1 MRELLQVFSFFVYLQ
16 SNIEKKKNKYINYIR
31 VIG

>member
-16 SNIEKKKNKYINYIR
+16 SNIEKKKINIL
-31 VIG
+31 ITFA

>member
-16 SNIEKKKNKYINYIR
+16 SNIEKKNIYINYIR

>member
-16 SNIEKKKNKYINYIR
+16 SNIEKKNKYINYIR